1 MTTLK
6 PDYNLSLLVM
16 MHKQVLDLYVGVLG
30 QQRGLDLLL
39 HPQAARFKQV
49 ADSLKVVE
57 QLPPLTAL
65 EQQLLQPLLELVQ
78 KIEVVI
84 DLSSLEQT
92 EVINEGDRVVSSDVI
107 AFMRSRNIEFTG
119 RKFKPRTRVYGFFD
133 GTNVNNFVVPKLLEI
148 RMISGSFS
156 VGETVTGA
164 MPTSATPTVGNSTP
178 TPFRVAQSNHKVWTN
193 QCTH

>member
-30 QQRGLDLLL
+30 QQHGLDLLL

-57 QLPPLTAL
+57 QLQLPIAL

-84 DLSSLEQT
+84 DSEFLNRLKSSMK
-92 EVINEGDRVVSSDVI
+92 VIE
-107 AFMRSRNIEFTG
+107 
-119 RKFKPRTRVYGFFD
+119 
-133 GTNVNNFVVPKLLEI
+133 L
-148 RMISGSFS
+148 
-156 VGETVTGA
+156 
-164 MPTSATPTVGNSTP
+164 
-178 TPFRVAQSNHKVWTN
+178 
-193 QCTH
+193 